1 MLSNPAASAYDHTV
15 FADIGDMESD
25 PFIKSVMHKLKGSHD
40 HDHGHGE

>member
-1 MLSNPAASAYDHTV
+1 
-15 FADIGDMESD
+15 MESD